1 MIPNIQS
8 LKKGDLIY
16 LTAPAKAIEEEH
28 IQFAKSF
35 FEKEGFNVLISEH
48 CLGQHNYFSG
58 TDEERTQDFQFG
70 LDNTE
75 IKAIV
80 CVRGGY
86 GCIRILDRL
95 QWAGF
100 LQQPKWI
107 VGFSDITLFHQ
118 RLQRYGIPSI
128 HGSMPLNFKDNSKES
143 LSTLISALKGE
154 ENSISFPFNKYN
166 KTGISEG
173 ILVGGNLSI
182 LYSLLGTDDH
192 NDYSNTILF
201 IEDLAEHLYH
211 IDRMMH
217 AFEKARIFDRIKGLI
232 IGGMTDL
239 QDTTISFGH
248 SIEEIIL
255 YQFKYRN
262 LPIAF
267 DFPAGHINDNRAL
280 ILGKKCR
287 LEVNEKGSELIYLQD

>member
-1 MIPNIQS
+1 MIPNILP

-28 IQFAKSF
+28 VTYAKKF
-35 FEKEGFNVLISEH
+35 FEMEGFEVLVSNH

-58 TDEERTQDFQFG
+58 TDEERTSDFQFG
-70 LDNTE
+70 LDNPE
-75 IKAIV
+75 VKAIV

-100 LQQPKWI
+100 LRNPKWI

-128 HGSMPLNFKDNSKES
+128 HSTMPLNFKNNSKES
-143 LSTLISALKGE
+143 LNSLLSALKGE
-154 ENSISFPFNKYN
+154 TTSISCLPAMENKYG
-166 KTGISEG
+166 TAEG

-192 NDYSNTILF
+192 IDYSNTILF
-201 IEDLAEHLYH
+201 FEDLSEQLYH
-211 IDRMMH
+211 IDRMLH
-217 AFEKARIFDRIKGLI
+217 AFEKAGVFDRIKGLI
-232 IGGMTDL
+232 VGGMTDL
-239 QDTTISFGH
+239 EDTTISFGH
-248 SIEEIIL
+248 SVEQIIL
-255 YQFKYRN
+255 HHFKYRN
-262 LPIAF
+262 IPIAF
-267 DFPAGHINDNRAL
+267 NFPAGHINDNRAL
-280 ILGKKCR
+280 IFGKKCQIV
-287 LEVNEKGSELIYLQD
+287 VNETASVLSYL

>member
-1 MIPNIQS
+1 MSPNIQP

-28 IQFAKSF
+28 ILYAKNF
-35 FEKEGFNVLISEH
+35 FEMEGFNVLISKH

-70 LDNTE
+70 LDNPD

-100 LQQPKWI
+100 LQHPKWI

-128 HGSMPLNFKDNSKES
+128 HGSMPLNFKDNSPES
-143 LSTLISALKGE
+143 LNTLIAALKGE
-154 ENSISFPFNKYN
+154 GNSISFPYNSSN
-166 KTGISEG
+166 KTGTSEG

-255 YQFKYRN
+255 HHFKYRN
-262 LPIAF
+262 IPVAF
-267 DFPAGHINDNRAL
+267 DFPAGHIIDNRAL
-280 ILGKKCR
+280 ILGKKCQ
-287 LEVNEKGSELIYLQD
+287 LEVNEKESVLSYL